1 MKGLFNLHTHTHY
14 CDGSSAPEDY
24 VKKAIELG
32 FHTLGYSGHAPV
44 PFKNHFAIKEES
56 LKDYVEEIKRLR
68 TKHSSDLNILL
79 GLEID
84 FITGVVEDFKSF
96 HNECDLDYC
105 IGGIHLVANPE
116 REGLWFI
123 DGSKQETY
131 DEGLNK
137 LFDGDIKRGVKAYYD
152 QMNRMIDTQTFQ
164 ILAHFDKIKM
174 HNKGRYFQEDEK
186 WYQDLLA
193 ECIELIAQKD
203 FVVEVNTRGIYKKRS
218 ENTFPGISALK
229 VLKEKSVPITINSDA
244 HKPEELNLLLSES
257 REMLKQL
264 GIREIWCLEKK
275 DSWKSISL

>member
-1 MKGLFNLHTHTHY
+1 MNRPFNLHTHTHY
-14 CDGSSAPEDY
+14 CDGSSAPEEY

-32 FHTLGYSGHAPV
+32 FHTLGFSGHAPV
-44 PFKNHFAIKEES
+44 PFENHFAIKEES
-56 LKDYVEEIKRLR
+56 LKDYVEEINLLKS
-68 TKHSSDLNILL
+68 KYNSELNILL

-96 HNECDLDYC
+96 NDECGLDYS

-123 DGSKQETY
+123 DGPKQETY

-152 QMNRMIDTQTFQ
+152 QVNRMIDTQSFQ

-193 ECIELIAQKD
+193 ECIDLIAQKD

-218 ENTFPGISALK
+218 ESTFPGLDALK
-229 VLKEKSVPITINSDA
+229 ALKEKNVPITINSDA
-244 HKPEELNLLLSES
+244 HKPEELNLLLNES
-257 REMLKQL
+257 RVMLKQV
-264 GIREIWCLEKK
+264 GIKEIWCLEKK